1 MLANDLGWLDAVA
14 LRDLVAAGE
23 ITAAEL
29 AESAIARIDAANP
42 MLNAVVVPLPDV
54 GRALAADPALPRGPF
69 HGVPFLLKDV
79 GACLAGLPLYMG
91 NGLLRSLDW
100 RAPADTI
107 LGARFRAAGV
117 VTIGKTALPEF
128 GCQPTTQPITFGA
141 CLNPWD
147 TTRSTAGSSGGAAAA
162 VAAGLVPVAHASD
175 IGGSIRLPA
184 AWCGVVGLKPSR
196 GRTSS
201 LPITDPNLVEHVITR
216 SVRDTAAFLDAV
228 GGADP
233 TDTYRL
239 PPPDAPYAATMSE
252 APDGLRIGYV
262 ESVEAI
268 GVTVDDDCVAAVAE
282 AARLLEAL
290 GHHVEPGGPTRLF
303 DEEFAAHHLRSA
315 GWEFQHM
322 LDGLAAAIGRP
333 LTAADVEPYSWALA
347 GVGASL
353 TDATYSASQT
363 WQRAYTAEVSA
374 WWARRLR
381 PAADARGRRA
391 TRPSRG
397 TAAAACRPA
406 VDPAAVRA
414 HLVLRGAVQ
423 RHRPTGDQPADRA
436 DRGRAAGRC
445 PTRRRAR
452 ARGPAAARGGTAR
465 DRRAVEQSPST
476 AALTRLRARG
486 FTHQAVD
493 PAAEV
498 PDGTTS

>member
-14 LRDLVAAGE
+14 LRDLVADGE
-23 ITAAEL
+23 ITPAEL
-29 AESAIARIDAANP
+29 ADGAIARIDAANP

-107 LGARFRAAGV
+107 LGTRFRAAGV

-141 CLNPWD
+141 CRNPWD

-216 SVRDTAAFLDAV
+216 SVRDTAAFLDAI

-233 TDTYRL
+233 TDIYHL

-252 APDGLRIGYV
+252 AADGVRIGYV
-262 ESVEAI
+262 ESVESI
-268 GVTVDDDCVAAVAE
+268 GVTVAA
-282 AARLLEAL
+282 
-290 GHHVEPGGPTRLF
+290 
-303 DEEFAAHHLRSA
+303 
-315 GWEFQHM
+315 
-322 LDGLAAAIGRP
+322 
-333 LTAADVEPYSWALA
+333 
-347 GVGASL
+347 
-353 TDATYSASQT
+353 
-363 WQRAYTAEVSA
+363 
-374 WWARRLR
+374 
-381 PAADARGRRA
+381 
-391 TRPSRG
+391 
-397 TAAAACRPA
+397 
-406 VDPAAVRA
+406 
-414 HLVLRGAVQ
+414 
-423 RHRPTGDQPADRA
+423 
-436 DRGRAAGRC
+436 
-445 PTRRRAR
+445 
-452 ARGPAAARGGTAR
+452 
-465 DRRAVEQSPST
+465 
-476 AALTRLRARG
+476 
-486 FTHQAVD
+486 
-493 PAAEV
+493 
-498 PDGTTS
+498 

>member
-1 MLANDLGWLDAVA
+1 MPADDLGWLDAVA
-14 LRDLVAAGE
+14 LRDLVADGE
-23 ITAAEL
+23 ITPAEL
-29 AESAIARIDAANP
+29 ADSAIARIDVANP
-42 MLNAVVVPLPDV
+42 VLNAIVVPLPDI

-107 LGARFRAAGV
+107 LGARFRAAGL

-128 GCQPTTQPITFGA
+128 GCQPTTQPIAFGA
-141 CLNPWD
+141 CRNPWD

-233 TDTYRL
+233 TDTYHL
-239 PPPDAPYAATMSE
+239 PPPDVPYATTMSE

-262 ESVEAI
+262 ESVAAI
-268 GVTVDDDCVAAVAE
+268 GVTVAPDCVAAVTE
-282 AARLLEAL
+282 AAGLLEAL
-290 GHHVEPGGPTRLF
+290 GHHVQPSRPPRLF

-347 GVGASL
+347 SVGASL

-374 WWARRLR
+374 WWAGDFDLLLT
-381 PAADARGRRA
+381 PAAGEPPALLEELLPPPADPLSILPRFERIWCFAAPFSVTGQPA
-391 TRPSRG
+391 ISLPIG
-397 TAAAACRPA
+397 QTAAGLPVGVQLVAALGREDLLLR
-406 VDPAAVRA
+406 VAAQ
-414 HLVLRGAVQ
+414 L
-423 RHRPTGDQPADRA
+423 
-436 DRGRAAGRC
+436 
-445 PTRRRAR
+445 
-452 ARGPAAARGGTAR
+452 
-465 DRRAVEQSPST
+465 ET
-476 AALTRLRARG
+476 AAPWSNRRPPL
-486 FTHQAVD
+486 
-493 PAAEV
+493 
-498 PDGTTS
+498 S